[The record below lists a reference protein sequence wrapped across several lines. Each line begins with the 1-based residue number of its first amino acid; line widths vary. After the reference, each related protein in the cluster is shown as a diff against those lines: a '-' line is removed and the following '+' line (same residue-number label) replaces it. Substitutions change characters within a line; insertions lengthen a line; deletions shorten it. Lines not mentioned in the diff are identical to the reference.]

1 MAHYNWLYQM
11 RDIKFQIKE
20 WLDMDTLLS
29 LDAYKDYY
37 ALDDVDN
44 FLDLNFR
51 ICRDVMCP
59 ALFIDSSITILP
71 SSTHLMSFNAPPKVP
86 IGVRQRPVTTISL
99 DTICPPLLHK
109 NIDT

>member
-51 ICRDVMCP
+51 ICRDVMCR
-59 ALFIDSSITILP
+59 SKM
-71 SSTHLMSFNAPPKVP
+71 LMDRSYLC
-86 IGVRQRPVTTISL
+86 GR
-99 DTICPPLLHK
+99 
-109 NIDT
+109 